1 MPFPLASAARTMGIL
16 YIVPTPIG
24 NLEDITLRALRILGE
39 VSLIAAE
46 DTRTSRTLTR
56 HYSINTPLTSYHQHN
71 RLAKL
76 EPIFAALDSGDVA
89 LISDAGTPGISDPGY
104 ELVQAAIARGIE
116 VVSLPGANAVTTA
129 LAGSGLAADS
139 FLFVGFLP
147 RKTKALKA
155 RLAELDSWPATVIA
169 YESPYRLAETLAA
182 VVDMMGGGRRICVA
196 REMSKKFEEFYR
208 GTAQEG
214 YDYFTA
220 ERPRGEVTLLIAG
233 GGSDEVWREQDVRR
247 ALDERMMAGE
257 SLSRAA
263 KEVAKLAGWKKN
275 RVYSLG
281 LQER

>member
-1 MPFPLASAARTMGIL
+1 MLFPSASAVRTMGIL

-56 HYSINTPLTSYHQHN
+56 HYNIDTPLTSYHQHN

-76 EPIFAALDSGDVA
+76 EPIFAALDAGDVA

-104 ELVQAAIARGIE
+104 ELVQAAIARGID

-129 LAGSGLAADS
+129 LAGSGLAADN

-155 RLAELDSWPATVIA
+155 RLAELDSWPATVIV

-182 VVDMMGGGRRICVA
+182 VADVMGGGRRICVA

-214 YDYFTA
+214 YDYFAA
-220 ERPRGEVTLLIAG
+220 EKPRGEVTLLIAG
-233 GGSDEVWREQDVRR
+233 GGSDDVWREQDVRR
-247 ALDERMMAGE
+247 ALDERLMDGE
-257 SLSRAA
+257 SLSQAS

>member
-1 MPFPLASAARTMGIL
+1 MGIL

-46 DTRTSRTLTR
+46 DTRTSRTLTQR
-56 HYSINTPLTSYHQHN
+56 YNIDTPLTSYHQHN
-71 RLAKL
+71 RLTKL
-76 EPIFAALDSGDVA
+76 EPIFAALDAGDVA
-89 LISDAGTPGISDPGY
+89 LISDAGTPGISDPGF
-104 ELVQAAIARGIE
+104 ELVQAAIARGVE

-129 LAGSGLAADS
+129 LAASGLAADS

-147 RKTKALKA
+147 RKTKGLKA
-155 RLAELDSWPATVIA
+155 RLAELASRPETVIA

-182 VVDMMGGGRRICVA
+182 VVDVMGGGRRICVA

-208 GTAQEG
+208 GTAQES
-214 YDYFTA
+214 YDYFAA
-220 ERPRGEVTLLIAG
+220 EKPRGEVTLLIAG
-233 GGSDEVWREQDVRR
+233 GSSDEVWREQDVRR
-247 ALDERMMAGE
+247 ALDERLAAGAP
-257 SLSRAA
+257 LSRAA

>member
-1 MPFPLASAARTMGIL
+1 MLFPLASAARTMGIL

-56 HYSINTPLTSYHQHN
+56 HYNINTPLTSYHQHN
-71 RLAKL
+71 RLTKL

-104 ELVQAAIARGIE
+104 ELVQAAIARGID

-182 VVDMMGGGRRICVA
+182 VADVMGGGRRICVA

-214 YDYFTA
+214 YDYFAA

-233 GGSDEVWREQDVRR
+233 GGSDEVWREEDVRR
-247 ALDERMMAGE
+247 ALDERLMAGE

-275 RVYSLG
+275 RVYALG
-281 LQER
+281 LQEK

>member
-1 MPFPLASAARTMGIL
+1 MGIL

-76 EPIFAALDSGDVA
+76 EPIFAALDTGDVA

-182 VVDMMGGGRRICVA
+182 VVDVMGGGRRICVA

-220 ERPRGEVTLLIAG
+220 EKPRGEVTLLIAG

-247 ALDERMMAGE
+247 ALDERLMAGV

-275 RVYSLG
+275 RVYALG

>member
-1 MPFPLASAARTMGIL
+1 MGIL

-56 HYSINTPLTSYHQHN
+56 HYKIDTPLTSYHQHN

-76 EPIFAALDSGDVA
+76 EHIFAALDAGDVA
-89 LISDAGTPGISDPGY
+89 LISDAGTPGISDPGH
-104 ELVQAAIARGIE
+104 ELVQAAIARGVE

-155 RLAELDSWPATVIA
+155 RLAELASWPATVIA

-182 VVDMMGGGRRICVA
+182 VVDVMGGGRRICAA

-247 ALDERMMAGE
+247 ALDERLMAGAP
-257 SLSRAA
+257 LSQAA

-275 RVYSLG
+275 RVYWLG

>member
-1 MPFPLASAARTMGIL
+1 MGIL

-56 HYSINTPLTSYHQHN
+56 HYSIDTPLTSYHQHN

-76 EPIFAALDSGDVA
+76 ERIFAALDAGDVA

-104 ELVQAAIARGIE
+104 ELVQAAIARGVE

-155 RLAELDSWPATVIA
+155 RLAELASCPSTVIA

-182 VVDMMGGGRRICVA
+182 VVDVMGGGRRICAA

-220 ERPRGEVTLLIAG
+220 EKPRGEVTLLIAG
-233 GGSDEVWREQDVRR
+233 GGSDAVWREQDVRR
-247 ALDERMMAGE
+247 ALDERLMAGAP
-257 SLSRAA
+257 LSQAA

-281 LQER
+281 LRER